1 MPTLMSLLISCFGM
15 LGQAIFFSSNVPQA
29 PAVAKY
35 TRVGIATHE
44 ATTSSSC
51 ATPST
56 AHTAGNLLAFLATSF
71 GNANTVSSV
80 VGASD
85 TYTVGANTFN
95 SSGGTAKQTVV
106 YYKLVHVGSGAEVVT
121 INWNLTGVVLSCTVI
136 EYSYTG
142 TALYDVGA
150 NGNATS
156 VNTVTS
162 GSFTT
167 ATSSNLNLAIGA
179 QQVGAVNGW
188 AAGPG
193 YTLIQNTGTS
203 VNAEIEER
211 NPPSSGSQTAAI
223 TYNTAASDM
232 QISVASFK

>member
-1 MPTLMSLLISCFGM
+1 MKILFSLLFFAS
-15 LGQAIFFSSNVPQA
+15 LGWAQVPIGA
-29 PAVAKY
+29 NSPTGGVAKY

-44 ATTSSSC
+44 ASASSSC

-56 AHTAGNLLAFLATSF
+56 VHTAGNLLVFLATSF

-80 VGASD
+80 VGTSD
-85 TYTVGANTFN
+85 TYTAAANSFN
-95 SSGGTAKQTVV
+95 SSGGVLKQTVI
-106 YYKLVHVGSGAEVVT
+106 YYKLIHVGSGAEVVT
-121 INWNLTGVVLSCTVI
+121 INWNLAGAVVSCTVI
-136 EYSYTG
+136 EYSYSG

-150 NGNATS
+150 NGGAS
-156 VNTVTS
+156 AVNTVTS

-167 ATSSNLNLAIGA
+167 ATASNLNLAIGA

-193 YTLIQNTGTS
+193 YTLIQNTGTT
-203 VNAEIEER
+203 VNAEIEEY
-211 NPPSSGSQTAAI
+211 NPPPSGSQTAAI
-223 TYNTAASDM
+223 TYNTATSDM